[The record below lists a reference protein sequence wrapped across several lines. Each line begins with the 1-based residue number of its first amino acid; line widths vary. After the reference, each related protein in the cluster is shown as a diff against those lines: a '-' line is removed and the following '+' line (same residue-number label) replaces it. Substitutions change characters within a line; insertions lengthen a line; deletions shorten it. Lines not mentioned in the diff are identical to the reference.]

1 MEFNE
6 FREKFNVSQDR
17 LHKLTLEALDLLNYC
32 ENEMEEYEID
42 PDDYEYEAGS
52 ARDEYLYGFLRLL
65 MEPEDDQ

>member
-17 LHKLTLEALDLLNYC
+17 LHKLTREALDLLNYC
-32 ENEMEEYEID
+32 EYEMEEYEID
-42 PDDYEYEAGS
+42 PDDYEYEGGS
-52 ARDEYLYGFLRLL
+52 ARDDYLYGFLRLL